1 MFTSTNAL
9 ATLALVG
16 LVSAVPIDTH
26 RRVGVVVPLHKR
38 GPTSLNSEG
47 VIVPTALANVVKQV
61 QVKYAAGNAAYK
73 QNTGKA
79 LFPNLEGSL
88 VKRQNE
94 PLTDEQEEL
103 WAGKIT
109 IGTPPQEFLVDFDTG
124 SADLWVPS
132 STCTSKGCG
141 AHKNF
146 DVSKSSTV
154 EPQSGNFSIFYG
166 DGSSS
171 SGPIFTDTVTV
182 AGLTVKKQFFSAV
195 TQESDSFAQDPSDGL
210 MGLAF
215 SSISNMNE
223 STPIEN
229 LASTGAIKSN
239 VFSFKL
245 ASNGSELFFGGT
257 NSELFTGDIA
267 FSPLT
272 SKTFWLTNGAATAGD
287 KEAYSGGMII
297 DSGTTLIVGP
307 KDSVDSFWK
316 AAGGEQCDAK
326 VCGGDG
332 FYTYDCA
339 SPPSVAFKFGD
350 ASFAMSPDTMT
361 IGTTD
366 DSKKTCVGAIMAADG
381 VPNDAWIVGDAFMRN
396 VYTVFDADN
405 AQVGFAKLA

>member
-16 LVSAVPIDTH
+16 LVSAVPLDTH

-47 VIVPTALANVVKQV
+47 IIVPTALANVAKQV
-61 QVKYAAGNAAYK
+61 QVKYAVGNAAYK

-124 SADLWVPS
+124 SADLWVPNAE
-132 STCTSKGCG
+132 CTTGGCKG
-141 AHKNF
+141 HKTF

-154 EPQSGNFSIFYG
+154 KPQSGNFSISYG
-166 DGSSS
+166 DGSTS
-171 SGPIFTDTVTV
+171 SGPIFADTVTV
-182 AGLTVKKQFFSAV
+182 AGLTVKDQFLSAV
-195 TQESDSFAQDPSDGL
+195 TAESDSFAQDPSDGL

-215 SSISNMNE
+215 SSISNMGKP
-223 STPIEN
+223 TPIEN
-229 LASTGAIKSN
+229 MKSAGIIESATFAFKLASTG
-239 VFSFKL
+239 
-245 ASNGSELFFGGT
+245 SELFIGGT
-257 NSELFTGDIA
+257 NSALFTGDIT

-287 KEAYSGGMII
+287 QEAYSGGMII

-339 SPPSVAFKFGD
+339 SPPSVAFDFGKD
-350 ASFAMSPDTMT
+350 SFAMSPDTLT
-361 IGTTD
+361 IGATD
-366 DSKKTCVGAIMAADG
+366 DSKKTCVGAIMATDG

>member
-1 MFTSTNAL
+1 MFASTNAL

-16 LVSAVPIDTH
+16 FVSAVPLDTH

-47 VIVPTALANVVKQV
+47 VIVPTALANVAKQV

-88 VKRQNE
+88 VKRQSE

-103 WAGKIT
+103 WAGEIT
-109 IGTPPQEFLVDFDTG
+109 IGTPPQKFLIDFDTG
-124 SADLWVPS
+124 SADLWVPNLACP
-132 STCTSKGCG
+132 TEGCKS
-141 AHKNF
+141 HKTF

-154 EPQSGNFSIFYG
+154 KPQSGNFSISYG

-171 SGPIFTDTVTV
+171 SGPIFTDTVSM
-182 AGLTVKKQFFSAV
+182 AGLTVPEQFFSAV
-195 TQESDSFAQDPSDGL
+195 TEESDSFAKDPSDGL

-215 SSISNMNE
+215 SSISNLNQ
-223 STPIEN
+223 STFFEN
-229 LASTGAIKSN
+229 LKPAGAIKEA
-239 VFSFKL
+239 VFAFKL
-245 ASNGSELFFGGT
+245 ASNGSELFLGGT
-257 NSELFTGDIA
+257 NPSLFTGDIT

-272 SKTFWLTNGAATAGD
+272 SKTFWLTNGAAAAGD

-307 KDSVDSFWK
+307 QDSVDAFWK
-316 AAGGEQCDAK
+316 AAGGEKCDAQ
-326 VCGGDG
+326 VCGSDG

-339 SPPSVAFKFGD
+339 SPPSVAFNFGKD
-350 ASFAMSPDTMT
+350 SFAMSPDTLT

-366 DSKKTCVGAIMAADG
+366 DSKKTCVGAIMATDG